1 MDRSE
6 LHMALLAA
14 HGAQDEAAL
23 AELYARAADLAEED
37 DEEDAACFFLTQA
50 YVFALSAGL
59 PQAAGLNRRLAEQG
73 RDDLQLDLA

>member
-1 MDRSE
+1 
-6 LHMALLAA
+6 MA
-14 HGAQDEAAL
+14 EAL
-23 AELYARAADLAEED
+23 PADLELGVDCEGD
-37 DEEDAACFFLTQA
+37 GEEDAACFFLTQA